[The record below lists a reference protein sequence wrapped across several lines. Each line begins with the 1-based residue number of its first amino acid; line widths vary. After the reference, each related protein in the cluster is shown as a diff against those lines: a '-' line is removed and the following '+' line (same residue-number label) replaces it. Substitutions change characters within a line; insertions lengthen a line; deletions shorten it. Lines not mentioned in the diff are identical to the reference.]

1 MIDEKLIKRFR
12 EWRNENPNGSV
23 SEFTKKDVKL
33 PFVFGDRDRDGC
45 REARW
50 EGGNYRFV
58 ATIKPDYD
66 NTEGVDSLGT
76 FTDRGE
82 WPETIKRGRGRVE
95 RNGYKRFQPEYSI
108 RERHKDY
115 VQRGYASGPAYAKA
129 VEDARK
135 DMRRA
140 ETYGDGWGF
149 VRVKVE
155 VFALTD
161 TEEDDALGEAAL
173 WDVVDDS
180 GDAYFVEVALDQASE
195 ALSQVRENVHR
206 SCRTYGQLH
215 LPGVL

>member
-12 EWRNENPNGSV
+12 EWRNENPNGRV

-33 PFVFGDRDRDGC
+33 PFEFGDSDRDEC
-45 REARW
+45 RKARW
-50 EGGNYRFV
+50 EEGNYRFV
-58 ATIKPDYD
+58 ATIMPDYD
-66 NTEGVDSLGT
+66 NTECVDYLGT

-82 WPETIKRGRGRVE
+82 WPETIKRGRVE
-95 RNGYKRFQPEYSI
+95 RNCYKRFKPEYAI
-108 RERHKDY
+108 RERQQDY
-115 VQRGYASGPAYAKA
+115 VHRGYARGPAYAQA

-140 ETYGDGWGF
+140 EEFGDGWGF
-149 VRVKVE
+149 VSVKVE

-173 WDVVDDS
+173 WSVANDS
-180 GDAYFVEVALDQASE
+180 GDAYFVEIALDQALE
-195 ALSQVRENVHR
+195 ALSEVRWNVHR
-206 SCRTYGQLH
+206 ACRKYGQLH

>member
-12 EWRNENPNGSV
+12 EWRNENPNGRV

-33 PFVFGDRDRDGC
+33 PFEFGDRDRDGC

-50 EGGNYRFV
+50 AEGNYRFV

-66 NTEGVDSLGT
+66 NLDGVDCLGT

-82 WPETIKRGRGRVE
+82 WPETIKRGRVE
-95 RNGYKRFQPEYSI
+95 RNGYKRFKPEYSI
-108 RERHKDY
+108 RERQQDY
-115 VQRGYASGPAYAKA
+115 VHRGYASGPAYAQA

-140 ETYGDGWGF
+140 ETCGDGWGF
-149 VRVKVE
+149 VSVKVE

-161 TEEDDALGEAAL
+161 TEVDEALGESTL
-173 WDVVDDS
+173 RDVVNDS
-180 GDAYFVEVALDQASE
+180 GDAYFVEIARDQALE
-195 ALSQVRENVHR
+195 ALSEVRWNVHR
-206 SCRTYGQLH
+206 ACREYGQLH

>member
-12 EWRNENPNGSV
+12 EWRNENPNGRV

-33 PFVFGDRDRDGC
+33 PFEFGDRDRDGC

-50 EGGNYRFV
+50 KEGNYRFV

-66 NTEGVDSLGT
+66 NLEGVDCLGT

-82 WPETIKRGRGRVE
+82 WPETIKRSRVE
-95 RNGYKRFQPEYSI
+95 RNGYKRFKPEYSI

-115 VQRGYASGPAYAKA
+115 VHRGYASGPAYAQA

-140 ETYGDGWGF
+140 EMCGDGWGF
-149 VRVKVE
+149 VSVKVE

-161 TEEDDALGEAAL
+161 TEEDDALGESTL
-173 WDVVDDS
+173 WSVMDDS
-180 GDAYFVEVALDQASE
+180 GDAYFVEIARDQASE
-195 ALSQVRENVHR
+195 ALSEVRENVHR
-206 SCRTYGQLH
+206 ACRTYGQLH